1 MIGRKFNSVDEC
13 TEYMGSWLRSAYI
26 DKGLDTLSKIQT
38 KYCPNGGSKW
48 INDVTWC
55 ANRYINAANELYP
68 QQ

>member
-1 MIGRKFNSVDEC
+1 
-13 TEYMGSWLRSAYI
+13 MGSWIRSAYI
-26 DKGLDTLSKIQT
+26 DKGYDTLDKIQT

-55 ANRYINAANELYP
+55 MNRYINAANELYS